1 MGEIP
6 HFAESQGA
14 PKPNKRATGSRYEH
28 IAARFLTMQGYRI
41 IESNYRVRDAE
52 IDIIARDGDTLCFVE
67 VKYRKNLVFGYP
79 AEAVDRHKRMKLT
92 EAAKFYTADK
102 HLHNTRLRFDVVE
115 IVGDRI
121 RVLRDAF

>member
-6 HFAESQGA
+6 HFAEKQGV

-121 RVLRDAF
+121 RVLRDTF